1 MKRTKLAI
9 AAGLQALALT
19 GCYVV
24 PTGPDGNY
32 AIYIPTTPPPGAPGL
47 PPSATQ
53 GGMPKV
59 LHARLYPENDV
70 ATQTG
75 MVAGTV
81 TNMMTGKGRFQLQ
94 YMGDTLIGEATR
106 VAEGRG
112 VASAYGRDGTHM
124 SCEYLMSSPRQGA
137 GTCTFSNGA
146 QYKVHI
152 GT

>member
-19 GCYVV
+19 GCYIV

-32 AIYIPTTPPPGAPGL
+32 AIYIPTTPPATAPGL
-47 PPSATQ
+47 PPSVGQAA
-53 GGMPKV
+53 MPKV

-81 TNMMTGKGRFQLQ
+81 TSMSTGKGRFQLH
-94 YMGDTLIGEATR
+94 YA
-106 VAEGRG
+106 GR
-112 VASAYGRDGTHM
+112 S
-124 SCEYLMSSPRQGA
+124 
-137 GTCTFSNGA
+137 
-146 QYKVHI
+146 
-152 GT
+152 